1 MNWAGVPVLVTGG
14 ASFIGS
20 HLVDA
25 LVERKARVTVVDD
38 LSSGRL
44 EHLQAHLSVG
54 AVRFLQ
60 ADLRRQDTASSAV
73 SGQHCVFHLA
83 AAHGGRGYLETH
95 EAACASNFMLDGV
108 VFDACVRNGVESI
121 VYASSGCVYPCRLQN
136 SHDHIV
142 KLSEGQVGPPFE
154 ADGIYG
160 WAKLMGEKVLAAY
173 AREHQ
178 FRAVSCRY
186 FTAYGPRATESH
198 AVMAMIARAF
208 VKQDP
213 FEVWGTGEQIRNWTY
228 VSDIVDGTL
237 LAAEHFGDGD
247 AVNIGTME
255 GTRVIEAAELVLRLT
270 RHPAAIVKRPE
281 MPTGPYYRI
290 ADNAKLFNR
299 TGWRPEV
306 GFADGLARTL
316 GWYYSA
322 KSEASIRSELAH
334 LLFER

>member
-1 MNWAGVPVLVTGG
+1 MGIPVLVTGG

-25 LVERKARVTVVDD
+25 LVERKAKVTVVDD

-44 EHLQAHLSVG
+44 ENLQPNLSTG
-54 AVRFLQ
+54 AVRFIQ
-60 ADLRRQDTASSAV
+60 ADLRRQDAASSAIV
-73 SGQHCVFHLA
+73 GQHCVFHLA

-108 VFDACVRNGVESI
+108 VFDACVRNGVERV
-121 VYASSGCVYPCRLQN
+121 VYASSGCVYPCSLQN
-136 SHDHIV
+136 SPEQVI
-142 KLSEGQVGPPFE
+142 KLSEDQVGPPFE

-160 WAKLMGEKVLAAY
+160 WAKLMGEKVLGAY
-173 AREHQ
+173 ARQHL
-178 FRAVSCRY
+178 FKAVSCRY

-198 AVMAMIARAF
+198 AVMAMIARSF

-228 VSDIVDGTL
+228 VSDVVNGTL
-237 LAAEHFGDGD
+237 LAAEHFDDGD

-255 GTRVIEAAELVLRLT
+255 GTKVIDAAELVLWRAG
-270 RHPAAIVKRPE
+270 HAASIVKRPE
-281 MPTGPYYRI
+281 MPTGPYYRV
-290 ADNAKLFNR
+290 ADNTKLANR

-306 GFADGLARTL
+306 GFAEGLARTMD
-316 GWYYSA
+316 WYYST
-322 KSEASIRSELAH
+322 KSEDSIRRELPH